1 MKVISI
7 ILFIITQITI
17 TLHTNAYDFW
27 NLNWKGAKKNMC
39 SSNIQ
44 KAIGLN
50 FSPGNAKDW
59 IKHTDKTNEDY
70 IPILWDIAVIDKHN
84 YTLVFAGDLRNLKK
98 PKKARKR
105 KSRVVKH
112 HRKSK
117 DTSTMASEPKYFEPP
132 IRTEDDGP
140 DVKTIIELQD
150 LVNIFINYKIAY
162 KGVIS
167 SAKILTDA
175 ISYLQAHGIAFAQID
190 TPNEFM
196 YSNGFSFT
204 GRAID
209 LIHNICARGGCRCC
223 TQNRT
228 IHIIRNGGKNLDYM
242 FELNSSNCP
251 APEEDTNLEINV
263 DAPIDIITI
272 NPDNYVSLDFRTVKG
287 IKKVYKVEAKIDN
300 YGGGSQGVKLVCKS
314 K

>member
-1 MKVISI
+1 MTAERKPIKTNIRLEIVGANMVIEDADI
-7 ILFIITQITI
+7 ELE
-17 TLHTNAYDFW
+17 
-27 NLNWKGAKKNMC
+27 
-39 SSNIQ
+39 
-44 KAIGLN
+44 
-50 FSPGNAKDW
+50 
-59 IKHTDKTNEDY
+59 IKKTNESAPNY
-70 IPILWDIAVIDKHN
+70 CTCTVYNMSMATYNQIKSKAYYVNCYADINGAG

-98 PKKARKR
+98 PRKARKR
-105 KSRVVKH
+105 KSRAVKH

-117 DTSTMASEPKYFEPP
+117 GTSTIASEPKYFEPP

-150 LVNIFINYKIAY
+150 GLKSIFLNFPYSVSY
-162 KGVIS
+162 KGSVS
-167 SAKILTDA
+167 SNKILSDA
-175 ISYLQAHGIAFAQID
+175 ISAFRAGSAVGQYD
-190 TPNEFM
+190 TPNETI
-196 YSNGFSFT
+196 YSNGFCYC
-204 GRAID
+204 GPIVN
-209 LIHNICARGGCRCC
+209 LIHNMCARGGCRFSI
-223 TQNRT
+223 QNG
-228 IHIIRNGGKNLDYM
+228 IASVIRNGGKNLDYM